1 MFTQEVMNVFWQ
13 TIDITIKGMSG
24 IFLFMLLFFLIV
36 IGLDK
41 LFPKEI
47 ERNND

>member
-13 TIDITIKGMSG
+13 AIDVAIKGMSG
-24 IFLFMLLFFLIV
+24 IFLFMFLFFWIV

-41 LFPKEI
+41 LFPKEV
-47 ERNND
+47 EKNKD

>member
-1 MFTQEVMNVFWQ
+1 MLSQEVVSVFWQ

-24 IFLFMLLFFLIV
+24 IFLFMMLFFLIV

-47 ERNND
+47 ERKKD

>member
-1 MFTQEVMNVFWQ
+1 MFSQEVMNVFWQ
-13 TIDITIKGMSG
+13 TIDISIKGMSG

-41 LFPKEI
+41 LFPRKI
-47 ERNND
+47 ESKKD